1 MKVNYH
7 MHTSRCGHAI
17 GSDEAYI
24 QEAIEQGF
32 DEVGFSDHTPWHF
45 SQPYPFEGMRM
56 HEEEL
61 DGYIESIRSLQ
72 EKYKDQISIKIG
84 LECEYYPEYMPWLKK
99 TIKEKGIDY
108 IILGNHCQDSD
119 LSGLYYG
126 RKTISKTV
134 LHRYVDDVVAALES
148 GLYSYVAH
156 PDLIHYV
163 NIEDEVYSKEMERIC
178 LAAKACGKP
187 LEFNL
192 LGYYEKRQYPCPK
205 FWKLASK
212 HDCDAIIGCDAH
224 APYELARS
232 ELFYNAQDYL
242 KSLNIK
248 IVDKI
253 TFLK

>member
-7 MHTSRCGHAI
+7 MHTARCGHAI
-17 GSDEAYI
+17 GEDEAYI
-24 QEAIEQGF
+24 LEAIKQGF
-32 DEVGFSDHTPWHF
+32 EEVGFSDHAPWPF
-45 SQPYPFEGMRM
+45 APYPFEGMRM
-56 HEEEL
+56 HVEEL
-61 DGYIESIRSLQ
+61 DGYIASIRALQ
-72 EKYKDQISIKIG
+72 EKYQDKITIKIG
-84 LECEYYPEYMPWLKK
+84 LECEYYQAYMPWLEK

-119 LSGLYYG
+119 LTGIYYG
-126 RKTISKTV
+126 RQTTSKEV
-134 LHRYVDDVVAALES
+134 LHRYVDDVVAALET

-163 NIEDEVYSKEMERIC
+163 ASEDEVYTKEMERIC
-178 LAAKACGKP
+178 VAAKACGKP

-205 FWKLASK
+205 FWELAAK
-212 HDCDAIIGCDAH
+212 HGCEAIIGYDAH
-224 APYELARS
+224 APYELARIQ
-232 ELFYNAQDYL
+232 LFNEAESYL